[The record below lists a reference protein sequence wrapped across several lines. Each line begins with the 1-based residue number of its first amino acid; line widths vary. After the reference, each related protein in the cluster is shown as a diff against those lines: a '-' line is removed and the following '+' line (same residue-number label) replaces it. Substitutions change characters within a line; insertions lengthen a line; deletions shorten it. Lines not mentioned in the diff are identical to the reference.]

1 MKKKTVVVIALLCVV
16 FASLIFTACQ
26 NGEDTPPSG
35 EVVPPSGE
43 VVPPSGEVVPPS
55 GEVVPPSGEVVP
67 PSGEVV
73 PPSGE
78 VVPPS
83 GEVVPPSG
91 EVVPPSGEVAST
103 VFCTNSKG
111 SITGLTEYGKTL
123 DSITIP
129 SSIGKEN
136 ITNIA
141 DNAFANCYNLVSVEI
156 PSTVVS
162 IGAFAFSKC
171 NSLQSIEIPTS
182 VTSISKFAL
191 YDCRNL
197 RSITLPFVG
206 ATLDGAEDTHFGYIF
221 GASSYE
227 ENSSFVPVS
236 LYEVKI
242 VGGSRIEANSFYG
255 CDSLTNVEVSDC
267 VTSIGKGAFQNC
279 NNLQSMTLPFVGAS
293 LDGINEIYC
302 FYGYFGID
310 THFGYIFGA
319 SSNPYG
325 IMNENENYV
334 PTTLTKVKLT
344 NCAIIYSRAFYNCK
358 YLRSIEL
365 PSTLEMIH
373 QFAFDGCDKLNKVY
387 IDDMANWCS
396 LYAGL
401 AFSTFLSSSIKQS
414 KYSLYLN
421 NELVTELNGDLLD
434 GVQYIEEYAFSGC
447 SSLKKVI
454 LPNSVVEIRADAFG
468 ECENLTIIEIP
479 SSVTSIGDNAFM
491 YTNNEN
497 KNRNLR
503 IYCEATEKPSGYYNS
518 ICYDATSIIWG
529 YTNISDIDTDYD
541 FTIHNGQAYITNYSG
556 SSSQVVV
563 PDTLFG
569 YPVVSIGSAFNEMID
584 LTSISL
590 PNSITTIGSH
600 AFYGCTNL
608 TYIKLPSGIT
618 NIGDNAFEGCSSLQY
633 NEYDNG
639 LYLGNDQNPYLVFI
653 MANDSQITSCEIN
666 RNAKIIFHGAFRG
679 CSSLQSLEIPRGV
692 ISIGRDFFSDC
703 SSLTSIYIP
712 DSVLSVDT
720 FFFSGD
726 FADLT
731 IYCEAEREPS
741 NWNTSCWYNRC
752 GTVIDMLYKMRAIP
766 IVWGYEF

>member
-1 MKKKTVVVIALLCVV
+1 
-16 FASLIFTACQ
+16 
-26 NGEDTPPSG
+26 
-35 EVVPPSGE
+35 
-43 VVPPSGEVVPPS
+43 
-55 GEVVPPSGEVVP
+55 
-67 PSGEVV
+67 
-73 PPSGE
+73 
-78 VVPPS
+78 
-83 GEVVPPSG
+83 
-91 EVVPPSGEVAST
+91 
-103 VFCTNSKG
+103 
-111 SITGLTEYGKTL
+111 
-123 DSITIP
+123 
-129 SSIGKEN
+129 
-136 ITNIA
+136 
-141 DNAFANCYNLVSVEI
+141 
-156 PSTVVS
+156 
-162 IGAFAFSKC
+162 
-171 NSLQSIEIPTS
+171 
-182 VTSISKFAL
+182 
-191 YDCRNL
+191 
-197 RSITLPFVG
+197 
-206 ATLDGAEDTHFGYIF
+206 
-221 GASSYE
+221 
-227 ENSSFVPVS
+227 
-236 LYEVKI
+236 
-242 VGGSRIEANSFYG
+242 
-255 CDSLTNVEVSDC
+255 
-267 VTSIGKGAFQNC
+267 
-279 NNLQSMTLPFVGAS
+279 
-293 LDGINEIYC
+293 
-302 FYGYFGID
+302 
-310 THFGYIFGA
+310 
-319 SSNPYG
+319 
-325 IMNENENYV
+325 
-334 PTTLTKVKLT
+334 
-344 NCAIIYSRAFYNCK
+344 
-358 YLRSIEL
+358 
-365 PSTLEMIH
+365 
-373 QFAFDGCDKLNKVY
+373 
-387 IDDMANWCS
+387 MANWCS

-692 ISIGRDFFSDC
+692 ISIGRDFFSGC

-720 FFFSGD
+720 FFFIGD